1 MPFQEYPIQVQRFF
15 TLPVTTGTILAGS
28 VPPGA
33 QVEVNGRYY
42 GDTLID
48 VPDLSP
54 GVYRINISLREYIPY
69 KERLNLRAG
78 ATKQIS
84 VKLEPQSP
92 LTTPPTLPS
101 TISQDTKETTVMVAR
116 TSAPLPCVVVILG
129 IFTGLALSI
138 WLFYEVIS

>member
-1 MPFQEYPIQVQRFF
+1 MPFHEYPVQAQRFF
-15 TLPVTTGTILAGS
+15 TRPVTTGTILARS

-33 QVEVNGRYY
+33 QEEVNGRYH

-116 TSAPLPCVVVILG
+116 TPAPLPCVVVILG

-138 WLFYEVIS
+138 WLFYDVIS

>member
-1 MPFQEYPIQVQRFF
+1 MPFQEYPVQAQRFF
-15 TLPVTTGTILAGS
+15 TRPVTTGTILARS

-33 QVEVNGRYY
+33 QEEVNGRYH

-54 GVYRINISLREYIPY
+54 GVYRIDISLREYIPY

-84 VKLEPQSP
+84 VKLEHQSH
-92 LTTPPTLPS
+92 LTTPPTPS
-101 TISQDTKETTVMVAR
+101 TISQDTRETTVMVAR
-116 TSAPLPCVVVILG
+116 TPAPLPCVVVILG

-138 WLFYEVIS
+138 WLFYDVIS